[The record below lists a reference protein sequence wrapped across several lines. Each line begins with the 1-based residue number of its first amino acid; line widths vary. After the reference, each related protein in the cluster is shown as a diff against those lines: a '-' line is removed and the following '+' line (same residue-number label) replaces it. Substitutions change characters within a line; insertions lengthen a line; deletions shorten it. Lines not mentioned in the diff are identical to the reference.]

1 MSSFQELEVHNNS
14 EAQRSY
20 THDGLNYKT
29 EREHAGNSFGL
40 LPQGYCE
47 CEKDTPKSW
56 KDNI

>member
-29 EREHAGNSFGL
+29 EREHAGNSFAL

-47 CEKDTPKSW
+47 CEQDTPKS
-56 KDNI
+56 